1 MNNVV
6 APKIKVNYL
15 NAAGVNFIKHF
26 PLSLTTRPNKLDRLS
41 LETLSSQVLEFASKV
56 QML

>member
-15 NAAGVNFIKHF
+15 NPAGVYFIKHF
-26 PLSLTTRPNKLDRLS
+26 PSSLTTRPNKLDRLS